1 MAAPWHIR
9 KVLVLFGFELLQL
22 EFELFNVQVPTT
34 TPLLRVPMVEVVP
47 FDTPV
52 SAPLGDVVKVSTL
65 PGIVVEVMV
74 KVKLPVTCPALF
86 VFRVAVP
93 VSVCAVNPV
102 SKHAPELKKPKPVI
116 WSGWLETVVFVV
128 FVMLNEVTK
137 FRSLTG
143 ALLLNSWASQFP
155 LVFVVTTVLMGGFP
169 HPQTASSTAS
179 TSRSASFFMSL
190 PWWDMDQNDLY
201 ENREMRAGPS
211 MDVRM
216 TDEIGGAPARAGAGP
231 PSATD

>member
-1 MAAPWHIR
+1 VQVAAPWHIT

-34 TPLLRVPMVEVVP
+34 TPLLRVPMVVVVP
-47 FDTPV
+47 FDVPV
-52 SAPLGDVVKVSTL
+52 NAPLGDVVKVSTL
-65 PGIVVEVMV
+65 PGIESEVTT
-74 KVKLPVTCPALF
+74 KVKLPVTCPALL

-93 VSVCAVNPV
+93 VVVCELNPV
-102 SKHAPELKKPKPVI
+102 SKHGPELKKPKPVI
-116 WSGWLETVVFVV
+116 LSSSLETVVFML

-169 HPQTASSTAS
+169 HPQTVSSTAS

-190 PWWDMDQNDLY
+190 PWWDIDQNDLY

-211 MDVRM
+211 MDVRC
-216 TDEIGGAPARAGAGP
+216 TSTIEK
-231 PSATD
+231 